1 MNSTNVPSNLNS
13 KEKQEM
19 NNPSLFSGQTI
30 SNNEG
35 NIEMPPKAAS
45 TGISEKAI
53 KIAATKGEIL
63 EILVGNCKV
72 NENNTM
78 ELENG
83 TTKMMKNP
91 SAYKNIVK
99 DNKERIDIKSKAKQK
114 NSKAQVGME
123 IG

>member
-1 MNSTNVPSNLNS
+1 MNSTNVPSNS
-13 KEKQEM
+13 KENQES

-30 SNNEG
+30 ANNEG
-35 NIEMPPKAAS
+35 KIEMPPKAAS

-53 KIAATKGEIL
+53 KIAEAKGEVL
-63 EILVGNCKV
+63 EIPVGNCKV

-83 TTKMMKNP
+83 NIKTMKKANAYNTITTHRTER
-91 SAYKNIVK
+91 
-99 DNKERIDIKSKAKQK
+99 KEMQEKARQKS
-114 NSKAQVGME
+114 SRAQAGME

>member
-1 MNSTNVPSNLNS
+1 MKSTNVPSNS
-13 KEKQEM
+13 KENQEI

-45 TGISEKAI
+45 TGISKKAI
-53 KIAATKGEIL
+53 KIADAKGEVL
-63 EILVGNCKV
+63 EIPVGNCKV

-83 TTKMMKNP
+83 NIKTMKSEN
-91 SAYKNIVK
+91 AYSTIKAN
-99 DNKERIDIKSKAKQK
+99 NKKREAMKEEAKQK
-114 NSKAQVGME
+114 NSKTQVE
-123 IG
+123 VEAR

>member
-1 MNSTNVPSNLNS
+1 MNSTNVPSNS
-13 KEKQEM
+13 KENQEI

-35 NIEMPPKAAS
+35 RIEMPPKAAS

-53 KIAATKGEIL
+53 KIAEARGEVL
-63 EILVGNCKV
+63 EIPVGNCKV

-83 TTKMMKNP
+83 NIKTMKKAN
-91 SAYKNIVK
+91 AYNTIVAHR
-99 DNKERIDIKSKAKQK
+99 KERNEMREKARQK
-114 NSKAQVGME
+114 NSRAQAGME

>member
-1 MNSTNVPSNLNS
+1 MNSTNVPSNS
-13 KEKQEM
+13 KENQEI

-35 NIEMPPKAAS
+35 RIEMPPKAAC

-53 KIAATKGEIL
+53 KIAEARGEVL
-63 EILVGNCKV
+63 EIPVGNCKV

-83 TTKMMKNP
+83 NIKTMKKAN
-91 SAYKNIVK
+91 AYNTIVAHR
-99 DNKERIDIKSKAKQK
+99 KERNEMREKARQK
-114 NSKAQVGME
+114 NSRAQAGME

>member
-1 MNSTNVPSNLNS
+1 MKSTNVPSNS
-13 KEKQEM
+13 KENQEI

-45 TGISEKAI
+45 TGISKKAI
-53 KIAATKGEIL
+53 KIADAKGEVL
-63 EILVGNCKV
+63 EIPVGNCKV

-83 TTKMMKNP
+83 NIKTMKSEN
-91 SAYKNIVK
+91 AYSTIKA
-99 DNKERIDIKSKAKQK
+99 DNKKREAMKEEAKQK
-114 NSKAQVGME
+114 NSRAQAGME